1 MTDVSNENPRELPYD
16 IAHAAATSSP
26 IPESGEF
33 VAFDWAVTDSGERT
47 DIILNVSQDE
57 FTAIATA
64 LDVGRDIAYNKDSD
78 LLWWIWSRAFRGNA
92 QDIVDYCV
100 DFLPSSSI
108 FTYLPQN
115 PFTDPDV
122 TPTGYLLPPFWIV
135 GDFLPEFIP
144 DWFADLI
151 LDAVTEFTNYEPTDV
166 LTTIG
171 NFPLYGN
178 WQTLLEGDYPRI
190 EIAFNGIGTMELH
203 LLSVPFGGTCLI
215 TLDDP
220 ASVDDLITGLWNDS
234 DYLIELERDLS
245 QIPPEIYPIQII
257 EYPVTTAG
265 DHIIYITFI
274 PSVDATLVPLRF
286 GGGLRKA
293 VWCSDNNPPPSP
305 EDCDIPT
312 MLQDETFFETEYLP
326 VVFGEFFT
334 ETVAREATNEALYD
348 TTPQSIG
355 ASIPTGAPDAL
366 ERNALCAAINRYVAL
381 YCSTKLCLI
390 QSKNFLEVFW
400 TKMAAAA
407 NEFYEVAS
415 NLMSPIYS
423 PNISSCFVTDADAIT
438 ALQDTAAMEEI
449 ACFIYDELKTVVID
463 EADFNT
469 AVLDASTTL
478 TGTAQDV
485 ACLMLLDNN
494 VSIYI
499 SFLEAYNIALT
510 QQSTGSADVDC
521 PCETDTYWILV
532 QDFEQGQHGWFP
544 EGGNAIYSGGKWGSK
559 ASPSGASVRI
569 IKNLDLPYVLK
580 AAAMQS
586 YNDGFTSQGGDAARF
601 SGRVEQYA
609 AGNETLLGNSGFRN
623 TNLSL
628 LYNEGISL
636 ANLITSQ
643 SLVVR
648 NDNIGT
654 TSGTNYGEIRKVV
667 YYGLPNGSNKPP
679 GSVWTDVIPSSGNLF
694 P

>member
-1 MTDVSNENPRELPYD
+1 MPETRDLAYKDRFVRYLIQTLSDRFDTLTTNTPLPFVDQLSRVPLVYRVNQTEFTQILSAIMTGGDLAFPD
-16 IAHAAATSSP
+16 IAHELEL
-26 IPESGEF
+26 I
-33 VAFDWAVTDSGERT
+33 WANPDDYGVSEDFCLDYETADST
-47 DIILNVSQDE
+47 MI
-57 FTAIATA
+57 
-64 LDVGRDIAYNKDSD
+64 
-78 LLWWIWSRAFRGNA
+78 
-92 QDIVDYCV
+92 
-100 DFLPSSSI
+100 
-108 FTYLPQN
+108 TYFPMN
-115 PFTDPDV
+115 PFTEPETVPD
-122 TPTGYLLPPFWIV
+122 GYLMPPFWV
-135 GDFLPEFIP
+135 FGDILPEFIGGLF
-144 DWFADLI
+144 DDLLEEI
-151 LDAVTEFTNYEPTDV
+151 TGYLPTDV
-166 LTTIG
+166 LSTIG
-171 NFPLYGN
+171 SFPLFAG
-178 WQTLLEGDYPRI
+178 WDEIVGAELPRI
-190 EIAFNGIGTMELH
+190 DVAVDGKGVLELH
-203 LLSVPFGGTCLI
+203 LLSVPFGGRALI
-215 TLDDP
+215 TLDTIP
-220 ASVDDLITGLWNDS
+220 SLVDIVAGLWLES
-234 DYLIELERDLS
+234 DWLVDLERDYTS
-245 QIPPEIYPIQII
+245 IPPESLEEMIVEFPI
-257 EYPVTTAG
+257 ETTGAHTVYVTMLPVVN
-265 DHIIYITFI
+265 D
-274 PSVDATLVPLRF
+274 SLVPLSF
-286 GGGLRKA
+286 GGGIRKIT
-293 VWCSDNNPPPSP
+293 WCPDEIPDEPPT
-305 EDCDIPT
+305 ECDIPT
-312 MLQDETFFETEYLP
+312 MLQDDEFFETEYVP
-326 VVFGEFFT
+326 AVFGEFFT
-334 ETVAREATNEALYD
+334 ETVTREAANEALYD

-355 ASIPTGAPDAL
+355 ASIPTGTPNSI

-423 PNISSCFVTDADAIT
+423 ANISSCFVTDADAIT

-521 PCETDTYWILV
+521 PCETDTYWMLV

-544 EGGNAIYSGGKWGSK
+544 EGGAAIYSGDKWTSK

-580 AAAMQS
+580 AAAMLS

-636 ANLITSQ
+636 ANIITSQ

-648 NDNIGT
+648 NDNVGT
-654 TSGTNYGEIRKVV
+654 TSGTNYSEIRKVV
-667 YYGLPNGSNKPP
+667 YYGLPNGSNKPS